1 MGIYVGADSQVLFFY
16 DSGNYAVPSGTS
28 GNWPGLV
35 QTHDNTSSVNYIEER
50 FVGTN
55 SRNVGQYINSTKD
68 YDGTLSYHPQEW
80 RLLGFAFGSIIDAGS
95 PSPYT
100 HTLIE
105 ANSDDQWVATS
116 GTLNPFASIT
126 IQDVQRAA
134 SDGNHLVR
142 TYKGATVD
150 SISISA
156 TEGEPVTCEVN
167 YKAQSVEVG
176 SKTTDI
182 SNILDKDDTRPYIFS
197 DVLIHLESGNT
208 MDQVLDFTWTLNN
221 NLATKHYLN
230 GSKVAAA
237 QIPENRDYGLDI
249 TLDATSERAKELY
262 DQYFQGGSTFN
273 TMLEITQTAGSEQVF
288 IIMSGCNVTD
298 MSTPTPAEGVIEYS
312 ATIRPA
318 NAIANVIDLKQ
329 FYNFGSVA

>member
-1 MGIYVGADSQVLFFY
+1 MLFHE
-16 DSGNYAVPSGTS
+16 SGTYAVPSGTS
-28 GNWPGLV
+28 GLWPGLV
-35 QTHDNTSSVNYIEER
+35 QNHDPGETVNYIEER

-55 SRNVGQYINSTKD
+55 SRNVGQFINSTKD
-68 YDGTLSYHPQEW
+68 FEGTISYHPQDW
-80 RLLGFAFGSIIDAGS
+80 RMLGFAFGSIIDAGS

-116 GTLNPFASIT
+116 GTLNPFASIS
-126 IQDVQRAA
+126 IEDVQRGT
-134 SDGNHLVR
+134 SDGTHLVR

-156 TEGEPVTCEVN
+156 TEGEPVTCEVG
-167 YKAQSVEVG
+167 YKGQSVTVG
-176 SKTTDI
+176 SKTADI
-182 SNILDKDDTRPYIFS
+182 SPILDQDTTRPYIFS
-197 DVLIHLESGNT
+197 DCIIHLESGAT

-237 QIPENRDYGLDI
+237 QIPENRDYSFEL
-249 TLDATSERAKELY
+249 TLDATSERAKQLY

-273 TMLEITQTAGSEQVF
+273 SMLEITQTAGSEQIF

-318 NAIANVIDLKQ
+318 DAIANVTDFKQ
-329 FYNFGSVA
+329 YYNFGSVA